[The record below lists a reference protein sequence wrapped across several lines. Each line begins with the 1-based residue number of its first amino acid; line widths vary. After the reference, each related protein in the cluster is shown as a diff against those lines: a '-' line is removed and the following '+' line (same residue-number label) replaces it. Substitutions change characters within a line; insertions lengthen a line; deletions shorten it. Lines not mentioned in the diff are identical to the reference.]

1 MTLAKVFSSEFY
13 EVFDTTYFVE
23 YLQTAAS
30 ELVSYQAHI
39 LLSEVRLEEEE
50 YIRVY
55 KNYLRMT
62 PEFFNKLFV
71 LLNVLCTFS

>member
-62 PEFFNKLFV
+62 PEFFDKLFV
-71 LLNVLCTFS
+71 LSNVLCTFS

>member
-13 EVFDTTYFVE
+13 EVFDTTHFVE

-62 PEFFNKLFV
+62 PEFFDKLFV

>member
-62 PEFFNKLFV
+62 PEFFDKLFV

>member
-39 LLSEVRLEEEE
+39 LLSEVRLEEED

-62 PEFFNKLFV
+62 PEFFDKLFV